1 MELAITLPD
10 DIARQLKTEWQD
22 LPRRA
27 LEALAVEGYKS
38 QALTW
43 YQVGR
48 LLGHASRWET
58 DAFLKEHEAYLHYT
72 VEDLEQ
78 DTRTFE
84 KVLGERSLPPTPC
97 ASAPAPD

>member
-10 DIARQLKTEWQD
+10 DIARQLERAWED

-27 LEALAVEGYKS
+27 LEAVAVEGYKS

-43 YQVGR
+43 YQVMC

-58 DAFLKEHEAYLHYT
+58 DAFLKEHEAYLHYS
-72 VEDLEQ
+72 VEDLGE
-78 DTRTFE
+78 DMRTFE
-84 KVLGERSLPPTPC
+84 RVLSER
-97 ASAPAPD
+97 

>member
-10 DIARQLKTEWQD
+10 DIARQLKREWKD

-27 LEALAVEGYKS
+27 VEALAVEGYKS

-43 YQVGR
+43 HQVGC

-72 VEDLEQ
+72 VEDLEH
-78 DTRTFE
+78 DVRTLE
-84 KVLGERSLPPTPC
+84 GVLGER
-97 ASAPAPD
+97 

>member
-10 DIARQLKTEWQD
+10 DIAQQLNREWKD

-43 YQVGR
+43 YQVGC

-78 DTRTFE
+78 DMATFE
-84 KVLGERSLPPTPC
+84 RVRGRQ
-97 ASAPAPD
+97 